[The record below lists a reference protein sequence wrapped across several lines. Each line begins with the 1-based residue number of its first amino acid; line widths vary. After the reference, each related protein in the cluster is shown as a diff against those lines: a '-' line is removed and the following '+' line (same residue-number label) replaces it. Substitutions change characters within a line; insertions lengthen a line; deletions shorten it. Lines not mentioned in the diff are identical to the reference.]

1 MIGTRSDDRGLTLVE
16 TLAAMLV
23 FALVTLGIVP
33 LFVSSLRGSNLSRSF
48 TVGKNLALEAMERV
62 RGLPFRV
69 KSTTKRLDV
78 LDLYFPQGD
87 PAGLP
92 ANQTLTGNTL
102 VTTCDDA
109 TTGSAPCPEGFV
121 PADYT
126 LTFTARFVTVCD
138 AAVTATCQPVPAGGT
153 ERYETAPV
161 DPTYAWNGNDAP
173 PTTLLLMHIESSW
186 ELLGTGRSFEVES
199 LISDR
204 RFGDLKIDG
213 SARIDHVL
221 DMRTGFEVGA
231 GQLSNLTVTA
241 GESESRIESKLLHTA
256 DHASTSVRMTLVD
269 EVLPDLASDE
279 VVGEGES
286 AQAPEDFGPTTLVT
300 SDPAALLHGEL
311 GNASVADANLTSV
324 DAVAVG
330 VNDNTPTSEG
340 EAGVGEGSPAD
351 PLGVLWMENQAQ
363 SGAPS
368 RLRLAD
374 QGRVAWLRPSTTAG
388 VGPMVASTGADSTLI
403 TASPRF
409 VQTAADAE
417 LGSLRLLPADFTGG
431 GFEGAVIVVDDFEA
445 NVTCSSQAAGVAN
458 PDPSATWSATF
469 RYWTEDQANDG
480 VTAGGYQSLALTQA
494 TNASDLTNLASDPPM
509 VYEEDDPTIPNNFLN
524 DIYLFPVTKTYRNVL
539 EIGLDLNGNG
549 TVGDLI
555 PELEHRHAG
564 YLSVID
570 LGSTSTEEDSAGR
583 VTSARIDGALTFTTE
598 PTNRTVDDSRISV
611 SIGSMSCDALD
622 AR

>member
-1 MIGTRSDDRGLTLVE
+1 VRPLIRTRSDEKGLTLVE

-23 FALVTLGIVP
+23 FALVTLGIIP
-33 LFVSSLRGSNLSRSF
+33 LFISALRGSNLSRSF

-102 VTTCDDA
+102 VTICDDA

-121 PADYT
+121 PADYA

-138 AAVTATCQPVPAGGT
+138 AAVTATCQPVPPGGT
-153 ERYETAPV
+153 ERYETETVPT
-161 DPTYAWNGNDAP
+161 TYAWNGNDEP
-173 PTTLLLMHIESSW
+173 PTSLLLMHIESSW
-186 ELLGTGRSFEVES
+186 QQLGRDRSFEIES

-213 SARIDHVL
+213 SARVDHVL
-221 DMRTGFEVGA
+221 DIRTGFEVGA

-241 GESESRIESKLLHTA
+241 GDSDSRIESKLLNTA
-256 DHASTSVRMTLVD
+256 DHASTSVRMALVD

-286 AQAPEDFGPTTLVT
+286 AQAPEDFGPTTPVT
-300 SDPAALLHGEL
+300 SDPPALLHGEL

-324 DAVAVG
+324 SAVAVG

-340 EAGVGEGSPAD
+340 EVGVGEGSPAD
-351 PLGVLWMENQAQ
+351 PLGVLWMENQAE
-363 SGAPS
+363 SGALSP
-368 RLRLAD
+368 LRLVD
-374 QGRVAWLRPSTTAG
+374 QGRVAWLRPSATAA
-388 VGPMVASTGADSTLI
+388 VGPMLARTGADSTLI
-403 TASPRF
+403 SASPRF
-409 VQTAADAE
+409 VETTADAE
-417 LGSLRLLPADFTGG
+417 LGSLRLLPTDFTGG
-431 GFEGAVIVVDDFEA
+431 AFEGAVIVVEDFVG

-458 PDPSATWSATF
+458 PDPSATWSARF
-469 RYWTEDQANDG
+469 RYWKEEQANDG
-480 VTAGGYQSLALTQA
+480 VTAGGYVTLPLTQA
-494 TNASDLTNLASDPPM
+494 TPASDLSTLASNPPM
-509 VYEEDDPTIPNNFLN
+509 VYEDPINFLD
-524 DIYLFPVTKTYRNVL
+524 DIYLFPVTKTYQNVQ
-539 EIGLDLNGNG
+539 ESGLDLNGNG
-549 TVGDLI
+549 NVDDLI

-570 LGSTSTEEDSAGR
+570 LGSTSTEKDSAGR

-598 PTNRTVDDSRISV
+598 PTNPTVDDSRISV
-611 SIGSMSCDALD
+611 SMGTMSCDALD

>member
-1 MIGTRSDDRGLTLVE
+1 MRRLIRTSSDEKGLTLVE

-23 FALVTLGIVP
+23 FALVTLGIIP
-33 LFVSSLRGSNLSRSF
+33 LFLSALRGSSLSRSY

-102 VTTCDDA
+102 ITTCDDA

-121 PADYT
+121 PANHT

-138 AAVTATCQPVPAGGT
+138 AAVTATCQPVPDGGT
-153 ERYETAPV
+153 ERYETEPV
-161 DPTYAWNGNDAP
+161 DPTYTWNGNDAP
-173 PTTLLLMHIESSW
+173 PTSLLLMHIESSW
-186 ELLGTGRSFEVES
+186 QQLSTDRSFEVES

-204 RFGDLKIDG
+204 RFGDLKVDG
-213 SARIDHVL
+213 SALIDHVL
-221 DMRTGFEVGA
+221 DIRTGFEVGA
-231 GQLSNLTVTA
+231 SQFSSLTLTA
-241 GESESRIESKLLHTA
+241 GESDSRIESKLLNTA
-256 DHASTSVRMTLVD
+256 DHASTSIRMTLVD

-286 AQAPEDFGPTTLVT
+286 AQAPEDFGPTTPVT
-300 SDPAALLHGEL
+300 SDPATLLHGEL
-311 GNASVADANLTSV
+311 GGASVADANLTSV
-324 DAVAVG
+324 GGVAVG

-340 EAGVGEGSPAD
+340 EVGAGEGSPAD
-351 PLGVLWMENQAQ
+351 PLGVLWVDNQAE
-363 SGAPS
+363 SGALS
-368 RLRLAD
+368 SLRLVD
-374 QGRVAWLRPSTTAG
+374 QGRVAWLRPSATAG
-388 VGPMVASTGADSTLI
+388 IGPMLARTAADSTVI

-409 VQTAADAE
+409 VETAADAE

-431 GFEGAVIVVDDFEA
+431 GFEGAVIVVDDFVG

-458 PDPSATWSATF
+458 PDPSAAWSATF
-469 RYWTEDQANDG
+469 RYWAEEQENDDI
-480 VTAGGYQSLALTQA
+480 TAGSYVTLPLTQA
-494 TNASDLTNLASDPPM
+494 TPASDLTTLASNPPM
-509 VYEEDDPTIPNNFLN
+509 VYEDPINFLD
-524 DIYLFPVTKTYRNVL
+524 DIYLFPVTKTYQNVQ
-539 EIGLDLNGNG
+539 ETGVDLNGNG
-549 TVGDLI
+549 TTVDLI

-598 PTNRTVDDSRISV
+598 PTNPTVDDSRISV